1 MFKNP
6 FDRFTKDAKV
16 ALQIAEEEAKKA
28 KLHYIGTEHLLL
40 GILSVPQSL
49 GCSILLGIGLS
60 YENVKIVLKAA
71 GNKGDTPLS
80 HSQISTYLAKVIEDA
95 VRIAMRF
102 KHDFVGTEHL
112 LHSLA
117 LNQKC
122 AAAIVL
128 ENMQVNSR
136 ELKDQIEKILGQ
148 ISSADSKNSKN
159 GTTKSLEEFLA
170 GITGALV
177 GAVQDQDKK
186 KNNTNK
192 KQGYSQGPQGPQMPM
207 SSSASKKSS
216 EDSDTPALDFFGQ
229 DLLEECKNKKMDPII
244 GRKTEIQRI
253 VHILSRKTKNNPVLI
268 GEPGVGKTAVVE
280 GLTQAIFNKEV
291 PPSLLDKR
299 VISLDLGEMIA
310 GTKFRGEFEER
321 LKDVLSEAIT
331 EENKVIL
338 FIDELHTIIGAG
350 SAEGSLDA
358 ANILKPALSRGQVQV
373 IGATTHDE
381 YRKYVEKDKA
391 LERRFQP
398 IMVEEPNEADAF
410 TILKGL
416 KPSYEEYHNLH
427 ITDESLHSAVKMSKR
442 YLFERFLPDKA
453 LDLIDEACARK
464 SDTRVKHSKE
474 LQELQKSI
482 EKIEVQK
489 MEAVSRQDYK
499 KAVRLKSKQV
509 GLEKKIET
517 LQTPVKQKKRSI
529 SIKEDDIA
537 EVIAAMTGIPSKK
550 ILKTEF
556 IKLQSLG
563 KDLENK
569 IIGQKQAI
577 VEVSKAIVRN
587 RVGLTETN
595 RPIASFIFMGPTGV
609 GKTELVKQ
617 LARLVYEDKEALIKV
632 DMSEF
637 SEKHNVSR
645 LIGATAG
652 YIGHEEG
659 GQLTESVRK
668 KPYAIILFDEIEK
681 AHPDVLN
688 ILLQVM
694 EDGYLTD
701 SKSKKVDF
709 KNTIIVLTSNIGAE
723 ILNEEAN
730 LIGFSHET
738 GKALEEAK
746 DEFEE
751 KAEMVKEQLKDY
763 FTPEFLNRIDK
774 TIVFNPLSQKN
785 ITKILSIHIEELLE
799 RLKEKKIKLDI
810 SNVVLHALSK
820 KSYNPNYGAREVRRV
835 IMENIEDSIVEAFMN
850 NTIQEGDKMKLVR
863 KKKSDDGF
871 EVLKVS

>member
-71 GNKGDTPLS
+71 GNKGDAPLS
-80 HSQISTYLAKVIEDA
+80 HSQISTYLAKVIEVA

-128 ENMQVNSR
+128 ENMQVNSH
-136 ELKDQIEKILGQ
+136 ELKEQIEKILGQ

-159 GTTKSLEEFLA
+159 GTTKSLEDFLA

-186 KNNTNK
+186 NNNINK
-192 KQGYSQGPQGPQMPM
+192 KQGYSQSPQMPM
-207 SSSASKKSS
+207 PSSDSKANKEESG
-216 EDSDTPALDFFGQ
+216 TPALDFFGH
-229 DLLEECKNKKMDPII
+229 DLLEEYKNKKMDPII

-253 VHILSRKTKNNPVLI
+253 IHILSRKTKNNPVLI
-268 GEPGVGKTAVVE
+268 GEPGVGKTAIVE
-280 GLTQAIFNKEV
+280 GLTQAIVHKEV

-321 LKDVLSEAIT
+321 LKDVLSEAVT

-398 IMVEEPNEADAF
+398 VNVEEPNEADAF

-416 KPSYEEYHNLH
+416 KSSYEEYHNLH

-464 SDTRVKHSKE
+464 SDTRIKHSKE
-474 LQELQKSI
+474 LQELQKNI
-482 EKIEVQK
+482 EKIETQK

-499 KAVRLKSKQV
+499 KAVRLKAKQV
-509 GLEKKIET
+509 DIEKKLLT
-517 LQTPVKQKKRSI
+517 LQTPVKQKKRNI

-537 EVIAAMTGIPSKK
+537 EVIAAMTGIPRKK
-550 ILKTEF
+550 ILKKEF
-556 IKLQSLG
+556 IKLQSLE
-563 KDLENK
+563 KDLENN
-569 IIGQKQAI
+569 IIGQQQAI
-577 VEVSKAIVRN
+577 REVSKAIVRN

-617 LARLVYEDKEALIKV
+617 LARLVYEDKDALIKV

-652 YIGHEEG
+652 YVGHEEG

-730 LIGFSHET
+730 LIGFSHEK

-751 KAEMVKEQLKDY
+751 KAEMVKDQLKDY

-785 ITKILSIHIEELLE
+785 ITKILSIHIAELLE
-799 RLKEKKIKLDI
+799 RLKEKDIKLDI
-810 SNVVLHALSK
+810 SNVVLHALAK

-850 NTIQEGDKMKLVR
+850 NTIQEGDTMKLVR
-863 KKKSDDGF
+863 QKKNDDEF